1 MAFPSSH
8 SRTYKLEMQTN
19 AMLVLPTNELQR
31 VKNILFL
38 IEKKKKKKSPKQ
50 KNRPMFCKKNGKKE
64 SENPP

>member
-1 MAFPSSH
+1 
-8 SRTYKLEMQTN
+8 MQTN
-19 AMLVLPTNELQR
+19 AMLVLPSNELQR

-38 IEKKKKKKSPKQ
+38 IAKKKKSPKQ